1 MRRRLFLGA
10 AWAGLMLLGSSGQ
23 ALAANPFPPSPSW
36 QTNGTVRAITFSGNV
51 MYVGGQFTAVRAP
64 GAARARLPGRIL
76 PVRPRPCPQVPGRR
90 YEDRAAGGVEPGCEC
105 ERVRRPRR

>member
-1 MRRRLFLGA
+1 
-10 AWAGLMLLGSSGQ
+10 MLAGSSGQ

-64 GAARARLPGRIL
+64 GAASGGTKRSNVAAFNATTGALLKWNPGANGAVRAIAVTSTRVYLGGSFTS
-76 PVRPRPCPQVPGRR
+76 VRGHARK
-90 YEDRAAGGVEPGCEC
+90 
-105 ERVRRPRR
+105 